1 MGKNKLYVHSV
12 SNFMGKSNFIFII
25 VKVPQIM
32 KIWANESAQGVNFLS
47 VLTDLYAISAAT
59 SYSFVRSFPFR

>member
-1 MGKNKLYVHSV
+1 
-12 SNFMGKSNFIFII
+12 MGKSNFIFII